1 LAWLFHWNNSRINSD
16 EKIVITDAKM
26 QMLHSVWNDTL
37 VNVKNGDILE
47 SMGKIVNRLPY
58 GELPYNLDE

>member
-1 LAWLFHWNNSRINSD
+1 MKPKVL
-16 EKIVITDAKM
+16 ITDAKM

-47 SMGKIVNRLPY
+47 SMGKTVNRLPY